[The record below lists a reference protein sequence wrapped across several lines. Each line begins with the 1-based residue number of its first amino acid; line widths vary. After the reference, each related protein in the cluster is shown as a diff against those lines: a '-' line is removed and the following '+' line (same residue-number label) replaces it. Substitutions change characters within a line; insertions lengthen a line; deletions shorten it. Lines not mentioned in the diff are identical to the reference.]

1 MEKLNDDILETL
13 LDIDIDKRHSPK
25 EVENLL
31 TLGINGS
38 LNDLKN
44 IAAMILI
51 EDFRLFMKS
60 KGFDKQFSEADLSSI
75 LDCNIELSKEVF
87 RVFNSRLRKL
97 SEIERK
103 HQ

>member
-60 KGFDKQFSEADLSSI
+60 KGFKSQFSESDLSSI
-75 LDCNIELSKEVF
+75 LSCDIELSKEIF
-87 RVFNSRLRKL
+87 RVFNSRLKAIR
-97 SEIERK
+97 ERELK
-103 HQ
+103 

>member
-13 LDIDIDKRHSPK
+13 LDIDIDKRHSSK
-25 EVENLL
+25 EVEDLL
-31 TLGINGS
+31 RAGINGS
-38 LNDLKN
+38 AIDLK
-44 IAAMILI
+44 ITLSSILI

-75 LDCNIELSKEVF
+75 LGCNIELSKEVF

-97 SEIERK
+97 SEIGRK